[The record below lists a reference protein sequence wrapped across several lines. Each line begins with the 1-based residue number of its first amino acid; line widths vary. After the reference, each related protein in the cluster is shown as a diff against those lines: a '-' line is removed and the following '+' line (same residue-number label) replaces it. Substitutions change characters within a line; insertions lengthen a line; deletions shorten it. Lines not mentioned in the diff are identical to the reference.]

1 MNSELRRF
9 PLKTLPALMLTALAA
24 GLLPGVAQAATPPAP
39 GKVFK
44 DCKDCPEM
52 VVLPTGTFTMGT
64 PDDEVGREPDEGPM
78 HPVTFAQPLAIS
90 RFQVLR
96 GEWDAYLKD
105 SGYKMPDGDTRP
117 GRACKAGIP
126 DYQGSDPR
134 KQYTDKHPAVCMD
147 FPEVEAYVA
156 WLSKK
161 TGKQYRLVSESLRE
175 YAARGGSSGP
185 FPFPFDEGKEYS
197 IAKHANTY
205 GAADGYNFTA
215 PAGSFPANA
224 FGVYDMHG
232 NIYEWTADCYNENY
246 VGAPSDGSAWLSGK
260 CEIRRIRGNDWGE
273 APVFS
278 RSGNRNATY
287 TDTRGDWIGFRVAR
301 DL

>member
-1 MNSELRRF
+1 MNTELPRF
-9 PLKTLPALMLTALAA
+9 AVKSLSALMLTALAA
-24 GLLPGVAQAATPPAP
+24 CLLPTAAQAATAPAP

-64 PDDEVGREPDEGPM
+64 PEDEVGREPDEGPM
-78 HPVTFAQPLAIS
+78 HPVTFAKPLAIS
-90 RFQVLR
+90 RFQVLK
-96 GEWDAYLKD
+96 GEWFAYLKD
-105 SGYKMPDGDTRP
+105 SGYVMPDGDPRP

-126 DYQGSDPR
+126 DYAGSDPR
-134 KQYTDKHPAVCMD
+134 KQYTDKHPAVCMN
-147 FPEVEAYVA
+147 FAEANAYVA
-156 WLSKK
+156 WLSNK
-161 TGKQYRLVSESLRE
+161 TGKHYRLVSEPLRE
-175 YAARGGSSGP
+175 HAARGGTSGP

-197 IAKHANTY
+197 IAQHANTY

-215 PAGSFPANA
+215 PAGSFAANA

-232 NIYEWTADCYNENY
+232 NVYEWTADCYNENY
-246 VGAPSDGSAWLSGK
+246 EGAPSDGSAWQTGK
-260 CEIRRIRGNDWGE
+260 CQFKRIRGNDWGE

-278 RSGNRNATY
+278 RSGNRNALAPEE
-287 TDTRGDWIGFRVAR
+287 RGDWIGFRVAR

>member
-1 MNSELRRF
+1 MNSELRSF
-9 PLKTLPALMLTALAA
+9 SLKTLPALAFAA
-24 GLLPGVAQAATPPAP
+24 AVASLLPGVAQAAETAQP

-64 PDDEVGREPDEGPM
+64 PDNEVGREPDEGPL
-78 HPVTFAQPLAIS
+78 HPVTFAKPLAIS
-90 RFQVLR
+90 RFQVLV
-96 GEWDAYLKD
+96 GEWDAYLRD
-105 SGYKMPDGDTRP
+105 TGYVMPDGDTRP
-117 GRACKAGIP
+117 GRECKAGV
-126 DYQGSDPR
+126 PR
-134 KQYTDKHPAVCMD
+134 YERTAKHPAVCMD
-147 FPEVEAYVA
+147 FPEANAYVE

-161 TGKQYRLVSESLRE
+161 SGKTYRLVSESLRE
-175 YAARGGSSGP
+175 YAARAGSSGP

-246 VGAPSDGSAWLSGK
+246 VGAPSDGSAWLTGDCK
-260 CEIRRIRGNDWGE
+260 VRRIRGNDWGE

>member
-1 MNSELRRF
+1 MNT
-9 PLKTLPALMLTALAA
+9 PLLHLLPTLAFAALLPAA
-24 GLLPGVAQAATPPAP
+24 AQAAALPAP

-64 PDDEVGREPDEGPM
+64 PEDEVGREPDEGPQ
-78 HPVTFAQPLAIS
+78 HPVTFAKPLAIS
-90 RFQVLR
+90 RFQVLK
-96 GEWDAYLKD
+96 GEWDAYLRD
-105 SGYKMPDGDTRP
+105 TGYKMPDGDDRP

-126 DYQGSDPR
+126 SYQNSDPR

-147 FPEVEAYVA
+147 FAEVNNYVA

-161 TGKQYRLVSESLRE
+161 TGKQYRLVSEALRE

-197 IAKHANTY
+197 IAQHANTY

-232 NIYEWTADCYNENY
+232 NVYEWTADCYNENY
-246 VGAPSDGSAWLSGK
+246 VGAPSDGSAWLTGQCQFK
-260 CEIRRIRGNDWGE
+260 RIRGNDWGE

-278 RSGNRNATY
+278 RSGNRNALVPG
-287 TDTRGDWIGFRVAR
+287 DRGDWIGFRVAR